1 MAGRTCWRAAYDV
14 LAFGGWSY
22 VVDSSHHRPPSPTLP
37 LHFRIAPPQRFLV
50 GMEEFYIK
58 AVTSDGVQIVR
69 EPEPAPSGPFID
81 EDNGEEIAVD
91 HA

>member
-1 MAGRTCWRAAYDV
+1 
-14 LAFGGWSY
+14 
-22 VVDSSHHRPPSPTLP
+22 
-37 LHFRIAPPQRFLV
+37 
-50 GMEEFYIK
+50 MEEFYIK

>member
-1 MAGRTCWRAAYDV
+1 MMSLR
-14 LAFGGWSY
+14 LADG
-22 VVDSSHHRPPSPTLP
+22 PTLSILLTLAPLPLPSP